1 MKKLKKI
8 GRIITLNFKDILK
21 IDIDISFEKNLT
33 IEEVH
38 DLTSQIEQKIRSEF
52 KNSII
57 TIHPEPI

>member
-8 GRIITLNFKDILK
+8 GRIITLNCKDILK

>member
-21 IDIDISFEKNLT
+21 IDIDISFEKNLS
-33 IEEVH
+33 IEEVY
-38 DLTSQIEQKIRSEF
+38 DLTSQIERKIRSEF

-57 TIHPEPI
+57 TIHPETI